1 MVKVGDYTV
10 QLVAADTKEPFKEH
24 TAPDG
29 QVYAEVEPDMDY
41 FIAVRSDVGV
51 GGVKMEFHV
60 DGVDLGYYS
69 DFLQSDGSTY
79 YEGSLERNGGR
90 ETMTALRFYKTR
102 QDKGAAAQSTILGK
116 VEVKIFSLG
125 QEFYTEPYDIASASL
140 DADSTLGGEKSIKTA
155 TSGSQSFDCTPE
167 DHAAASKIVDYEYG
181 EHLQTITL
189 NYCSAYGLIYHEILP
204 PPLDSSGDGSTPGK
218 RERPMKRKRSS
229 ETPASTA
236 TRVSPVGK
244 KTGQDDEE
252 LQMVTVQKTHEVVD
266 LTGDE

>member
-29 QVYAEVEPDMDY
+29 QVYVEVEPDMDY
-41 FIAVRSDVGV
+41 FIAVRSDV

-69 DFLQSDGSTY
+69 DFLQSDGSKY

-140 DADSTLGGEKSIKTA
+140 DADSTLGGEKSIKTT

-167 DHAAASKIVDYEYG
+167 DHAASSKIVDYEYG

-189 NYCSAYGLIYHEILP
+189 NYCSAFGLIYHKILP
-204 PPLDSSGDGSTPGK
+204 PPLDSSGDGSTPVK
-218 RERPMKRKRSS
+218 RERLMKRKRSS
-229 ETPASTA
+229 ETPASTEA
-236 TRVSPVGK
+236 TRVSPEGK
-244 KTGQDDEE
+244 KTSQDDEE
-252 LQMVTVQKTHEVVD
+252 LQMVTVQKTYEVVD